1 MEQNNIL
8 QLKKLAT
15 KLTGKTNVPGDT
27 IADVLSFIEANY
39 VGGGTGGGG
48 ATILNFILYPNEDE
62 IIKSGEIIL
71 SDGTSI
77 ELELL
82 DPDELTLKSVAGS
95 SVNMTTVSVS
105 PSITAGNIYRYLA
118 GSGTIPRPAKNE
130 YLTDWNAW
138 DGVSEIE
145 ATKGNYIAVAECTA
159 SGKLQKFGIV
169 KSNASLV

>member
-8 QLKKLAT
+8 QLKKLAA
-15 KLTGKTNVPGDT
+15 KVTGKSNVAGDT

-39 VGGGTGGGG
+39 KGGTGGGG

-82 DPDELTLKSVAGS
+82 NPDELTLKSVAGS
-95 SVNMTTVSVS
+95 ISNMTTVSVS
-105 PSITAGNIYRYLA
+105 PSKTAGNIYKYFYAYRY
-118 GSGTIPRPAKNE
+118 RR
-130 YLTDWNAW
+130 YR
-138 DGVSEIE
+138 
-145 ATKGNYIAVAECTA
+145 Y
-159 SGKLQKFGIV
+159 
-169 KSNASLV
+169 

>member
-8 QLKKLAT
+8 QLKKLAA
-15 KLTGKTNVPGDT
+15 KVTGKSNIPGGT

-39 VGGGTGGGG
+39 SGGTGGGG

-95 SVNMTTVSVS
+95 SVGMTTVSVS
-105 PSITAGNIYRYLA
+105 PAITTGNVYKYLA

-130 YLTDWNAW
+130 YLTDWIDW

-159 SGKLQKFGIV
+159 SGKLQKFGIT